1 MRRTALWVAPLAAAL
16 MIFGLLAIAGCTAD
30 SPSEPDGGGTP
41 VKATPA
47 AIKIGTLATQD
58 ALPLWVAEAAGYFE
72 DQGILSVEIIT
83 FQSATES
90 QAAFTSGAVDAL
102 MTDIIVA
109 ANLQASGTPVT
120 LATVMLGSEP
130 SEGRFAVVAAPGSS
144 ITSMADLRGVAVGTA
159 SATITEYIL
168 DKLMEEAGYSAA
180 VVKREEV
187 GKMPVRFQLLMEGQL
202 KAAVL
207 PEPFVT
213 LAEQGGAKIVTGGDD
228 TMAEQNV
235 SQSVLCVNAEYADTA
250 EGAATVEAVL
260 DAWNLAVADINA
272 APDSFRQ
279 VLVDKARLPEPL
291 AGTYKVSAYPQA
303 KPPTSEQVQT
313 VLDWMTAKGY
323 LKTELT
329 PAEMLGAN

>member
-1 MRRTALWVAPLAAAL
+1 MRRTARWAARL
-16 MIFGLLAIAGCTAD
+16 TVTFLILGLLAALGCATG
-30 SPSEPDGGGTP
+30 PSGEPDGSGTP
-41 VKATPA
+41 IDVTPA

-72 DQGILSVEIIT
+72 EQGIPSVEIIT
-83 FQSATES
+83 FQSATEC
-90 QAAFTSGAVDAL
+90 QTAFTSGAVDAL

-109 ANLQASGTPVT
+109 ANLQASGTPVQ
-120 LATVMLGSEP
+120 LATVMLGSEAA
-130 SEGRFAVVAAPGSS
+130 EGRFAVVAAPGSS
-144 ITSMADLRGVAVGTA
+144 VASMGDLRGVAVGTA

-180 VVKREEV
+180 DVKREEV

-213 LAEQGGAKIVTGGDD
+213 LAEQGGAAIVAGGDD
-228 TMAEQNV
+228 TKAKQNV
-235 SQSVLCVNAEYADTA
+235 SQSVLCISAEYAETR
-250 EGAATVEAVL
+250 EGAAAVKAVL
-260 DAWNLAVADINA
+260 AAWDLAVADINA
-272 APDSFRQ
+272 APDDFRQ

-291 AGTYKVSAYPQA
+291 AGTYKVSTYPMA
-303 KPPTSEQVQT
+303 APPTSDEIQT

-323 LKTELT
+323 LKAEPK